1 MKKFNEFINNNII
14 EEKNEPDHEVF
25 MIQSN
30 LDSII
35 KNASE
40 LKEKIGNKEIN
51 IPAWIEE
58 YISNAKVYLTNV
70 NDNYYSYND
79 KQNNNIDKY

>member
-1 MKKFNEFINNNII
+1 MKKFNEFINNHII
-14 EEKNEPDHEVF
+14 EEKNESDHEVF

-79 KQNNNIDKY
+79 KQNNIDKY